1 MIKQDI
7 RNLFSTDETFED
19 FEKKFNQDDK
29 IKVLRNSISNLQR
42 AFKIV
47 QAQQLQQ
54 KLYQIEYN
62 AAKYLLEEEK
72 KREEKL
78 NIFKTNIR
86 KEDIEKILHLGVCLD
101 VVCDCAE
108 TYLMDIG
115 DILKSYDEGYSY
127 EGFNA
132 VKEAIKEVRKQL
144 STLSQNSDY
153 RQYNAWGDICD
164 ELIDEIKEKVTEI
177 DRRTKEERE
186 GRE

>member
-1 MIKQDI
+1 
-7 RNLFSTDETFED
+7 
-19 FEKKFNQDDK
+19 
-29 IKVLRNSISNLQR
+29 
-42 AFKIV
+42 
-47 QAQQLQQ
+47 
-54 KLYQIEYN
+54 
-62 AAKYLLEEEK
+62 
-72 KREEKL
+72 
-78 NIFKTNIR
+78 
-86 KEDIEKILHLGVCLD
+86 
-101 VVCDCAE
+101 
-108 TYLMDIG
+108 MDIG

-164 ELIDEIKEKVTEI
+164 ELIDEIKGKVMEI